1 MNELTTT
8 TKEFSLSE
16 LTEMSKVMVN
26 GGLFGYTKPEQ
37 VMSLMLIAQA
47 EGRHPAKV
55 AQDYS
60 IIQGKPALNAQ
71 AMLSRFQEAG
81 GKIKWVKSNDNECE
95 LWLWHPQGGEMTV
108 RWDIERAKTAGLSGK
123 NTWKQYPAQMMRA
136 RAISE
141 GVRAIYPA
149 CLNGMYTPEEVRDF
163 DTVAPE
169 YKADNPTNTIQEK
182 RCQVNDALIAKD
194 AEIVDEK
201 NVNQCPEIK
210 KNDLDADTRAFVD
223 AMGRWKKKNEK
234 LFDEIWSRMNYE
246 GYEKV
251 PLDQRRT
258 VINTIKLGMG
268 GNNG

>member
-1 MNELTTT
+1 MNEITTT
-8 TKEFSLSE
+8 SKDYSLAE

-81 GKIKWVKSNDNECE
+81 GKIKWVKSTDNECE
-95 LWLWHPQGGEMTV
+95 LWLSHPLGGEMTV
-108 RWDIERAKTAGLSGK
+108 NWNIERAKTAGLAGK
-123 NTWKQYPAQMMRA
+123 STWKQYPAQMMRA

-141 GVRAIYPA
+141 GIRAVFPA

-163 DTVAPE
+163 D
-169 YKADNPTNTIQEK
+169 
-182 RCQVNDALIAKD
+182 NDAPAENMGEKKAKSKPKKND
-194 AEIVDEK
+194 PVEASLDAVAAEIVNPEEPKEEK
-201 NVNQCPEIK
+201 KAESK
-210 KNDLDADTRAFVD
+210 ADKFRKSMWNLKHIEPQKFVD
-223 AMGRWKKKNEK
+223 CLGV
-234 LFDEIWSRMNYE
+234 I
-246 GYEKV
+246 GYEQVEDV
-251 PLDQRRT
+251 PEEKFREVYLRM
-258 VINTIKLGMG
+258 K
-268 GNNG
+268 

>member
-8 TKEFSLSE
+8 SKDYSLAE
-16 LTEMSKVMVN
+16 LTEMSKVMVS

-81 GKIKWVKSNDNECE
+81 GKIKWVKSTDNECE
-95 LWLWHPQGGEMTV
+95 LWLSHPLGGEMTV
-108 RWDIERAKTAGLSGK
+108 NWNMERAKTAGLAGK
-123 NTWKQYPAQMMRA
+123 ATWKQYPAQMMRA

-141 GVRAIYPA
+141 GIRAVFPA

-169 YKADNPTNTIQEK
+169 YKAEQNPTKTKQEK
-182 RCQVNDALIAKD
+182 RCPVNDALNAMD

-201 NVNQCPEIK
+201 KTEEKKESKNSAPEIPRSVK
-210 KNDLDADTRAFVD
+210 CHKSMMAL
-223 AMGRWKKKNEK
+223 K
-234 LFDEIWSRMNYE
+234 EI
-246 GYEKV
+246 
-251 PLDQRRT
+251 
-258 VINTIKLGMG
+258 
-268 GNNG
+268 